1 MKPKYIIALAVV
13 AGALA
18 YLVFAGLG
26 QNLVYFITPS
36 EYFQQAARFENRQVR
51 LGGLVKDGT
60 IDYNPHT
67 LELRFMVTDGVKFIP
82 VKSSGTAP
90 PAMFAENRGVVIEGR
105 FQGETFVSQNL
116 LVKHSET
123 YQAPKEGW
131 TPEQVRKLI
140 EEAE

>member
-1 MKPKYIIALAVV
+1 MKPKYIAALAVLT
-13 AGALA
+13 GALG

-82 VKSSGTAP
+82 VKSRGTAP

-105 FQGETFVSQNL
+105 FQDQTFVSEHL
-116 LVKHSET
+116 MVKHSET

-131 TPEQVRKLI
+131 TPEQVRRLI